1 MKAVSTARVFRSPC
15 VPWYQFLKLNP
26 TTATAQCMRYQ
37 LRTIRTT
44 PNPDISKD
52 PGQAQQLYDLS
63 LGLSRTPVNRNVNML
78 YTLYNANGTV
88 EHSRKKISKLEIAN
102 KYGLSARDL
111 RTIDIASPNGI
122 SHILIRE
129 SAMLIYM
136 FNLRL
141 LVQADQVLLFHL
153 DGSPGAGGA
162 DYERNNNTARV
173 FCHDLEAKLHRDCA
187 VKDLPY
193 ELRVLEAALASV
205 TSTLEAEYLLG
216 KQQVSNV
223 LKTLDE
229 EESLSHSDPR
239 RLLDLVRTLAG
250 IEQRARHVRSAIQDI
265 LNDDQDMADM
275 YLSDKKAGK
284 PHAVQDHQD
293 VEYLLEAYYK
303 ASDTVVN
310 DAASLVGNIQQT
322 EDTIRSILD
331 VRRNQIMV
339 LEAKIEIVMLGLGAA
354 TLVAGL
360 YGMNVINY
368 SEESRWA
375 FGVLVALCLGGTG
388 LISRYG
394 MRQLRKIQ
402 KVHL

>member
-1 MKAVSTARVFRSPC
+1 MSLRGPSLIKSLATARVFRSC
-15 VPWYQFLKLNP
+15 IPWCQIQPRQLLTPNP
-26 TTATAQCMRYQ
+26 TQCMRY
-37 LRTIRTT
+37 RPIHTT
-44 PNPDISKD
+44 PNPLPNKD
-52 PGQAQQLYDLS
+52 SAQAQQLYELS
-63 LGLSRTPVNRNVNML
+63 LGLSRTPVNRNVEML
-78 YTLYNANGTV
+78 YTLYNANGTI
-88 EHSRKKISKLEIAN
+88 ESSRKKISKLEIAN
-102 KYGLSARDL
+102 KYNLSARDI

-122 SHILIRE
+122 SHILIRD

-153 DGSPGAGGA
+153 DGSPGASGV

-187 VKDLPY
+187 VMDLPY

-205 TSTLEAEYLLG
+205 TSTLEAEYLLA
-216 KQQVSNV
+216 KQQVSDV

-229 EESLSHSDPR
+229 EESLTHSDPR

-310 DAASLVGNIQQT
+310 DAASLVGNIQRT

-331 VRRNQIMV
+331 V
-339 LEAKIEIVMLGLGAA
+339 
-354 TLVAGL
+354 
-360 YGMNVINY
+360 
-368 SEESRWA
+368 
-375 FGVLVALCLGGTG
+375 
-388 LISRYG
+388 
-394 MRQLRKIQ
+394 
-402 KVHL
+402 